1 MEETTTPE
9 IKTRDFKLS
18 VAAGILSGILIL
30 PILANLGF
38 LNAVTAVLFVVGMPV
53 AWVAGLFLVRKIA
66 GAHLWIYQAAK
77 FVVTGFLNTA
87 LDFGVLN
94 LLSFVTGIYAGSSII
109 FLNSISFTVA
119 VINSYFWN
127 KYWTFGQKGGAR
139 AGEFAAFVVVAF
151 IGLLANSGV
160 VYAITT
166 YVPRL
171 NGINPALLENIAK
184 ALATGVSLVW
194 NFLGFKFIV
203 FKA

>member
-1 MEETTTPE
+1 MEEARIPE
-9 IKTRDFKLS
+9 IGTRDFKLS
-18 VAAGILSGILIL
+18 VAAGILSGILVL

-38 LNAVTAVLFVVGMPV
+38 LSVITAVLFVVGMPI
-53 AWVAGLFLVRKIA
+53 AWMAGLFLVRKIA
-66 GAHLWIYQAAK
+66 GERLWLYQAAK
-77 FVVTGFLNTA
+77 FIVTGFLNTA

-94 LLSFVTGIYAGSSII
+94 LLSFVTGIYSGLNII

-119 VINSYFWN
+119 VTNSYFWN

-151 IGLLANSGV
+151 VGLLVNSGV
-160 VYAITT
+160 VYVITT

-171 NGINPALLENIAK
+171 DGINPALLENIAK